1 MLGSCSSSAP
11 STDVSADTWWQSE
24 WQQGLPARRN
34 VLSGRDAWP
43 LNVQLAGPLDALR
56 ARLLLSGWE
65 NYQTGGWTG
74 LLQTLDKRIAP
85 QQLPVMAAMHQGRAE
100 SLVMVRRGPVPGR
113 MRVLRLWA
121 TPVLLQP
128 AAQPLWIGT
137 LQELQFT
144 QQLDFVSYWQAQP
157 GEDALL
163 DGLRADATGL
173 DSALDAR
180 SDDAQRV
187 LRLRAAHSP

>member
-1 MLGSCSSSAP
+1 MIAV
-11 STDVSADTWWQSE
+11 D
-24 WQQGLPARRN
+24 
-34 VLSGRDAWP
+34 P
-43 LNVQLAGPLDALR
+43 LALR
-56 ARLLLSGWE
+56 ALADIR
-65 NYQTGGWTG
+65 
-74 LLQTLDKRIAP
+74 
-85 QQLPVMAAMHQGRAE
+85 QQLQALGAR
-100 SLVMVRRGPVPGR
+100 PGHAQ
-113 MRVLRLWA
+113 RVLRLWA

-137 LQELQFT
+137 VHELQFT

-173 DSALDAR
+173 DAALDPR

-187 LRLRAAHSP
+187 LRLRPSPP